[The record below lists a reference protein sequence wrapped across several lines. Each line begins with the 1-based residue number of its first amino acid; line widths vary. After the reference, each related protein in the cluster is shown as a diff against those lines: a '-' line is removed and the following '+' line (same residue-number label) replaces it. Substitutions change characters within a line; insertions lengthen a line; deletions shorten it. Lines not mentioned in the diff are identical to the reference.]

1 MRLRWDR
8 HVARRV
14 RQRMNAKFGVEY
26 LLEYIQLEDREGD
39 EMIALILILVK
50 QVVRIGGGW
59 SWLMIM
65 ISGGF

>member
-1 MRLRWDR
+1 
-8 HVARRV
+8 
-14 RQRMNAKFGVEY
+14 MNAKFGVEY